1 MQDHGRIAMR
11 SPRIAAV
18 TAAALLA
25 ALVPAATPA
34 VAGTRHTFRDLE
46 SRYDARLGVYAV
58 DTGTGRTVAYRQDER
73 FAFAST
79 YKALAAAALLDRT
92 TPAGLDRVV
101 RYTAADLVSYSPV
114 TEKHVDTG
122 MTLREIAD
130 AAVRAS
136 DNTAGN
142 LLFRELGG
150 PDGLECDLR
159 AIGDRVTDP
168 ERIETELNSAVPGE
182 VRDTSTPRALA
193 RDLRAYALGAALPA
207 EDRTQLIDWMSG
219 NATGDALI
227 RAGVPAGWTVADK
240 SGAGSYGTRNDIAV
254 LFPPSGA
261 PIVLAVLSGKGT
273 ADAAY
278 DNALI
283 ADAATAV
290 IAELS

>member
-1 MQDHGRIAMR
+1 MR
-11 SPRIAAV
+11 TRRIAAV
-18 TAAALLA
+18 TTTALLA
-25 ALVPAATPA
+25 ALVPAAAPA
-34 VAGTRHTFRDLE
+34 HAGTRHTFRGLE
-46 SRYDARLGVYAV
+46 STYDARLGVYAV
-58 DTGTGRTVAYRQDER
+58 DTGTGRTVAYRPDER

-92 TPAGLDRVV
+92 TPAELDRVV
-101 RYTAADLVSYSPV
+101 HYTAADLVSYSPV

-122 MTLREIAD
+122 MTLRELAD
-130 AAVRAS
+130 AAVRVS

-150 PDGLECDLR
+150 PNGLERDLR

-193 RDLRAYALGAALPA
+193 RDLRAYALGGALPTG
-207 EDRTQLIDWMSG
+207 DRTQLIDWMSG

-227 RAGVPAGWTVADK
+227 RAGVPDGWTVADK

-261 PIVLAVLSGKGT
+261 PIVLTVLSSRDT

-278 DNALI
+278 DDALI
-283 ADAATAV
+283 ADAAAAV
-290 IAELS
+290 VDALS